1 MLGLFGPLAITLGL
15 RLFPL
20 AVLLRPLAVTL
31 GLGLLPTCGFVP
43 HIFGFVLL
51 GHGEVL
57 PLADQSDSLF
67 ADGSHSA
74 AQSSVQFSA
83 PTLGSLL
90 TKPVIVLSTVGQSL
104 VSPSLL
110 F

>member
-1 MLGLFGPLAITLGL
+1 MLGLFGPFALALSLGL
-15 RLFPL
+15 FSL
-20 AVLLRPLAVTL
+20 AVLLRPFALA
-31 GLGLLPTCGFVP
+31 
-43 HIFGFVLL
+43 L

-74 AQSSVQFSA
+74 APSSVQSSA